1 MEWFWLF
8 LSYGF
13 LGYLLERMF
22 AKVTAAPK
30 QVRGCFLLL
39 PQCPAYGIAMVV
51 FLAVRDWTGAS
62 GWREGRG
69 RQGARRALS
78 QSSTSWYTKRLLF
91 SFKISWRRP
100 W

>member
-30 QVRGCFLLL
+30 QVRGCFLLPPL
-39 PQCPAYGIAMVV
+39 CPAYGIAMVV

-62 GWREGRG
+62 GWRERKRSPSR
-69 RQGARRALS
+69 RQAGIEPVQHVLVHEAFAL
-78 QSSTSWYTKRLLF
+78 L
-91 SFKISWRRP
+91 I
-100 W
+100 